1 MDTLYQTVT
10 SKDGTEIAYDQQG
23 EGPAVILVA
32 GALCAR
38 LSWSGPELAR
48 LLAPQFTVY
57 NYDRRGRG
65 DSGDTQPY
73 AAERE
78 IEDLDAL
85 ITAAGGSAYLYGHS
99 SGAALVLETAA
110 ALGDKV
116 TKIAMYDAPYHE
128 DPGDWPAWNTYLGRL
143 AEALA
148 ADRCGDAVAL
158 FMAYVGTPAGHIEG
172 MRHAPF
178 WSALEAIA
186 PTLAYDH
193 IALLGEDAR
202 VPAERAATVRVP
214 ALVMSG
220 GASHPVMRDA
230 ARVLSR
236 AMPRAELR
244 TLEGQTHEVH
254 SETLAPVLEAFFRD

>member
-1 MDTLYQTVT
+1 MDTMDTIVT
-10 SKDGTEIAYDQQG
+10 SKDGTSIAYDLRG

-38 LSWSGPELAR
+38 RSWSGPELSR

-73 AAERE
+73 AVARE

-85 ITAAGGSAYLYGHS
+85 ITAAGGSASLYGHS
-99 SGAALVLETAA
+99 SGAALALETAA
-110 ALGDKV
+110 ALGARV
-116 TKIAMYDAPYHE
+116 TKVALYDAPYHE
-128 DPGDWPAWNTYLGRL
+128 DPDDRLAWNAYIGRL

-148 ADRCGDAVAL
+148 ADRRGDAVAL
-158 FMAYVGTPAGHIEG
+158 FMEYVGIPADHVAE

-178 WSALEAIA
+178 WPALAAIA

-193 IALLGEDAR
+193 IALFGDDAR
-202 VPAERAATVRVP
+202 VPTERAAAVHAP
-214 ALVMSG
+214 ALVMYG
-220 GASHPVMRDA
+220 GASHPVMREA
-230 ARVLSR
+230 ACALGRVLPHAR
-236 AMPRAELR
+236 L
-244 TLEGQTHEVH
+244 TVIEGQTHDIQP
-254 SETLAPVLEAFFRD
+254 ETLAPVLAAFFGE